1 MTFKTDLVKAVKTQK
16 KIKALQAEVSAFKEA
31 YGVLLD
37 AKLARGE
44 EPLLDLE
51 TGEKFYRRE
60 GVEARG
66 PHGSLKEEKA
76 IAWFRQAI
84 RQKLITRHA
93 FEKLT
98 KPHNGRKASYIV
110 SK

>member
-1 MTFKTDLVKAVKTQK
+1 MTFSTDLIKAVKTQK
-16 KIKALQAEVSAFKEA
+16 KIKSLQKEVSAFKEA
-31 YGVLLD
+31 YAVLLD

-44 EPLLDLE
+44 KPLIALE
-51 TGEKFYRRE
+51 TGEKFSWRE
-60 GVEARG
+60 GVDARG
-66 PHGSLKEEKA
+66 PHGSLQEEEA

-84 RQKLITRHA
+84 RQKLITRYQ